1 MIRALYDLSFD
12 YIEDLTSSR
21 NLLKTFG
28 TDIPSGYRR
37 RDILTRIA
45 IGDFDGAA
53 KLAGLE
59 RKRIEYISFLLN
71 NKIKKVSETM
81 GTKDTKALRKEIVQ
95 AFVAYASSKI
105 ASNLLLSL
113 LPTFSPNEISSRHKF
128 VKDAM
133 FLYRE
138 LKDSG
143 ILNDVKSK
151 LRNFEIETRDT
162 EEISV
167 VDYIFERLKAVNI
180 ASEID
185 SLFRNSGRQSGFLNM
200 SQRSAAAEVMK
211 TFASVAKAQIPDPE
225 SLLNDEE
232 LLISEELNNVKT
244 KGGDARSVIEKHI
257 NRIADSLRLNQKEE
271 SVLRNAAFSSV
282 SIPFSFDRIDLKK
295 LVTMVKERLESEKKE
310 KMKMLEQSMAAYVK
324 LVDEMIILLVRLDV
338 SLAIAETSDA
348 LSLRLPQI
356 SSKGGIAF
364 LNGMNFL
371 LLLDRAKRS
380 DVVPVSYSVGKTSIA
395 VGGRASNVVMLTG
408 ANSGGKTTLLMTVAC
423 IVMLTC
429 LGFPVP
435 AETAEVTPLPLY
447 LFRRKTT
454 RKIGSLEHAILSLR
468 PVFATRQRKVI
479 LMDEFEALTEP
490 GAAGRILA
498 SIVNHI
504 APTSSLLLL
513 VTHLARETLPHIRFR
528 IRVDGIQALGLN
540 EAGELVV
547 ERQPKFDQIGSST
560 PQLVIMK
567 LLKSKRAKEKEFYR
581 SMLNLL
587 EEKGENA
594 VQTPISIPW
603 IEDAMNKDSEM
614 VNS

>member
-128 VKDAM
+128 VKDA
-133 FLYRE
+133 
-138 LKDSG
+138 
-143 ILNDVKSK
+143 KSK

-162 EEISV
+162 EEVSV